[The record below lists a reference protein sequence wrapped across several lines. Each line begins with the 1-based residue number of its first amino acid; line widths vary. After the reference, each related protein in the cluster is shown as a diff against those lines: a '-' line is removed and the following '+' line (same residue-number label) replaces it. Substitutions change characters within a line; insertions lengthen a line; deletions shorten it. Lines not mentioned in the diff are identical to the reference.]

1 MADFQNRKIRWS
13 KNLVVWSTRFRY
25 ICAMPATTVTPHIR
39 TDEQGRAWID
49 DSNIKVIEIALDH
62 VAYGW
67 SAEEIHAQHSH
78 LSLCQIYG
86 ALAYYYDR
94 QAEFDRQIEQG
105 RRRADAFAADVA
117 NSPLR
122 QRLRAAGKL

>member
-1 MADFQNRKIRWS
+1 
-13 KNLVVWSTRFRY
+13 
-25 ICAMPATTVTPHIR
+25 MPLPTVTPHIR
-39 TDEQGRAWID
+39 TDEQGRPWID
-49 DSNIKVIEIALDH
+49 DSNVKVIEVVLDH

-78 LSLCQIYG
+78 LSLGQIYA
-86 ALAYYYDR
+86 ALAYYYDH
-94 QAEFDRQIEQG
+94 QAELDGQIEQS
-105 RRRADAFAADVA
+105 RCQADALAAEVA

>member
-1 MADFQNRKIRWS
+1 
-13 KNLVVWSTRFRY
+13 
-25 ICAMPATTVTPHIR
+25 MPAATVIPHIW
-39 TDEQGRAWID
+39 TDEGGRGWID
-49 DSNIKVIEIALDH
+49 DSNVKVIEIVLDH

-78 LSLCQIYG
+78 LSLGQIYA
-86 ALAYYYDR
+86 ALAYYYDH
-94 QAEFDRQIEQG
+94 QAELDLEIEQS
-105 RRRADAFAADVA
+105 RRRADAFAAEVA

>member
-1 MADFQNRKIRWS
+1 
-13 KNLVVWSTRFRY
+13 
-25 ICAMPATTVTPHIR
+25 MPATTVTPHVW
-39 TDEQGRAWID
+39 TDKRERAWID
-49 DSNIKVIEIALDH
+49 DSNVKVIEIVLDH

-78 LSLCQIYG
+78 LTLGQIYA
-86 ALAYYYDR
+86 ALAYYYDH
-94 QAEFDRQIEQG
+94 QAEFDGQIEQS
-105 RRRADAFAADVA
+105 RRRADALAAEVA

>member
-1 MADFQNRKIRWS
+1 
-13 KNLVVWSTRFRY
+13 
-25 ICAMPATTVTPHIR
+25 MPATTVTPRIW
-39 TDEQGRAWID
+39 TDEQGRPWID
-49 DSNIKVIEIALDH
+49 DSNVKVIEIVLDH

-78 LSLCQIYG
+78 LSLSQIYS

-94 QAEFDRQIEQG
+94 QAEFDGQIEKS
-105 RRRADAFAADVA
+105 RRRADALAAGVA

>member
-1 MADFQNRKIRWS
+1 
-13 KNLVVWSTRFRY
+13 
-25 ICAMPATTVTPHIR
+25 MPATTVTPHIW
-39 TDEQGRAWID
+39 TDEQGRPWID
-49 DSNIKVIEIALDH
+49 DSNVKVIEVVLDH

-78 LSLCQIYG
+78 LSLGLIYA
-86 ALAYYYDR
+86 ALAYYYDH
-94 QAEFDRQIEQG
+94 QAEFDHQIGQS
-105 RRRADAFAADVA
+105 RRRADVLAAEVA

>member
-1 MADFQNRKIRWS
+1 
-13 KNLVVWSTRFRY
+13 
-25 ICAMPATTVTPHIR
+25 MPATTVTPHIW
-39 TDEQGRAWID
+39 TDDQGRPWID
-49 DSNIKVIEIALDH
+49 DSNIKVIEIVLDH

-78 LSLCQIYG
+78 LSLGQIYA
-86 ALAYYYDR
+86 ALAYYYDH
-94 QAEFDRQIEQG
+94 QAEFDRQIDQS
-105 RRRADAFAADVA
+105 RRQADSLAAQVA

>member
-1 MADFQNRKIRWS
+1 
-13 KNLVVWSTRFRY
+13 
-25 ICAMPATTVTPHIR
+25 MPATAVTPHIW
-39 TDEQGRAWID
+39 TDERQCAWID
-49 DSNIKVIEIALDH
+49 DSNIKVIEIVLDH

-78 LSLCQIYG
+78 LSLGQIYA

-94 QAEFDRQIEQG
+94 QAEFDRQIEQS
-105 RRRADAFAADVA
+105 RRRADALAAEVA

>member
-1 MADFQNRKIRWS
+1 MKSQ
-13 KNLVVWSTRFRY
+13 NLVVWRFRFSY
-25 ICAMPATTVTPHIR
+25 ICAVPANTITPHIWI
-39 TDEQGRAWID
+39 DERERAWID

-78 LSLCQIYG
+78 LSLGQIYA
-86 ALAYYYDR
+86 ALAYYYDHK
-94 QAEFDRQIEQG
+94 AEFDRQIDRS
-105 RRRADAFAADVA
+105 RREADVLAAAVA